1 MSAHSFS
8 GFPASTHSI
17 PLSAY
22 LEIHLCACI
31 TLHSVECI
39 KPVLNGKS
47 AGGGWRGSR
56 AEACLLWEEHDS
68 ELETVKP
75 KKRTLL
81 FCSLCIMHRHCRTLP
96 QDVTHPCDIFPSPP
110 LPPRLPPQFPVF
122 TPSSQLQLTMNR
134 TQISEKIHNNC
145 HAFTQRLFTSSLS
158 ERLVHPRQHI
168 VTHRLSQCDQMTHLL
183 MLTAAEGVFQ

>member
-1 MSAHSFS
+1 MCVSPQFFWFS
-8 GFPASTHSI
+8 CLDTHSI

-22 LEIHLCACI
+22 LEIHLCGCI

-96 QDVTHPCDIFPSPP
+96 QDVTHPCDIFPFFPPPSP
-110 LPPRLPPQFPVF
+110 
-122 TPSSQLQLTMNR
+122 
-134 TQISEKIHNNC
+134 
-145 HAFTQRLFTSSLS
+145 TSTSVPCFHPILS
-158 ERLVHPRQHI
+158 V
-168 VTHRLSQCDQMTHLL
+168 
-183 MLTAAEGVFQ
+183 AADNE

>member
-1 MSAHSFS
+1 MCVSPQFFWFS
-8 GFPASTHSI
+8 CLDTH
-17 PLSAY
+17 SAY
-22 LEIHLCACI
+22 LEIHLCGCI

-96 QDVTHPCDIFPSPP
+96 QDVTHPCDIFPFPP

-145 HAFTQRLFTSSLS
+145 HTFT
-158 ERLVHPRQHI
+158 
-168 VTHRLSQCDQMTHLL
+168 
-183 MLTAAEGVFQ
+183 